1 MFALLEFIF
10 QGFLEWVYSLI
21 LEIWNFFTSS
31 LLNVMTL
38 DFAYIKSHIPVV
50 TDISQ
55 ILLAVGWALLL
66 GNLVFQA
73 LRGMVS
79 GLGFEGEDPKL
90 LFARTF
96 VFGFLLLTSPQI
108 CEMVLTMTSTVITL
122 LEIPDAINVHL
133 VDDSIFGVLGA
144 SWILVIIFDV
154 ITMFMVLSLLLEVAE
169 RYMVL
174 AMLTITAPLT
184 FAMGGSKS
192 TSEIFTGWCRMFGSM
207 CFLMA
212 LNIVFFKMLLSV
224 VSTVP
229 SFPDVFLWMVL
240 IVSIVKVAKKA
251 DEIIT
256 RIGLNPAITGNR
268 STLPGM
274 LAYTVFRTALSLA
287 TKGAAKGIGGA
298 LGAAGKGAVGA
309 GKSTV
314 GLAGQAA
321 GIAGSGVS
329 GAASGIGGAVAGGIG
344 GTVAGGIGGAV
355 AGATGQRGN
364 RPRYGGGRQQ
374 GQQSNNRQ
382 EHIQQSQQSTSRTQT
397 NSQRQT
403 AAQEQAGGQRSNP
416 GGIFRTDRPSRK
428 SSVQPGTHRAPS
440 YVTPPSGQSKT
451 EEKSTFQGGTT
462 STGGFSGF
470 HGPPSRGGGFT
481 EGRGG
486 GFSSGSRGSGFSE
499 GPRGGGFSGGSR
511 GSGFSDGPRGG
522 GFSSGSRGSG
532 FSEGPRGGGFS
543 SGSRGSG
550 FSDAPRGGGF
560 SGGSRGSGF
569 SEAPRGGGFGG
580 TGASKDT
587 PQGGGTF
594 GGRPSGTTRSGG
606 FGGSTG
612 ASPRGGGFS
621 HTTSSATSQSSTQ
634 ENISKTTQT
643 SQTGTAGTQ
652 TRSSRR
658 PPDSEPRHSRNRPR
672 ATSQPSTGGQG
683 SGPAQQERRKAG
695 SPLKPQ
701 MLSTSSQSGT
711 AGTQT
716 RSSQRPPVTEP
727 RHGRNGPWATS
738 QPPTGAQRSGPVQ
751 QEPRR
756 AEGKSKPPVKAGGP
770 RPGTA
775 GTAAGPRT
783 PPGQKLSS
791 GPSTQKPTRKTKREG
806 GSTDV

>member
-1 MFALLEFIF
+1 MVTLLEFLF
-10 QGFLEWVYSLI
+10 QGFFEWVYSLI
-21 LEIWNFFTSS
+21 LEIWNYFSSS

-38 DFAYIKSHIPVV
+38 DFAYIKTHIPIV

-73 LRGMVS
+73 LRSMAS

-96 VFGFLLLTSPQI
+96 VFGFLLLASPQI
-108 CEMVLTMTSTVITL
+108 CEMVLNTTTKVITL

-133 VDDSIFGVLGA
+133 VDDSVFGVLGA

-154 ITMFMVLSLLLEVAE
+154 ITMFMVFSLLLEVAE

-174 AMLTITAPLT
+174 AMLTVTAPLA

-268 STLPGM
+268 STLPGV

-309 GKSTV
+309 GKSAA
-314 GLAGQAA
+314 GLGRKAA
-321 GIAGSGVS
+321 GIAGHGVK
-329 GAASGIGGAVAGGIG
+329 GAAGAAGAAAGVAGGIG
-344 GTVAGGIGGAV
+344 GIAGGIGGAV
-355 AGATGQRGN
+355 AGAAGQRSD

-374 GQQSNNRQ
+374 NQQQ
-382 EHIQQSQQSTSRTQT
+382 EHISQS
-397 NSQRQT
+397 RQT
-403 AAQEQAGGQRSNP
+403 EQGASQPQGGGQRQASTQEQTSSGQRTGP

-428 SSVQPGTHRAPS
+428 TSVQPGTHRAPS
-440 YVTPPSGQSKT
+440 YVTPPGDQFRA
-451 EEKSTFQGGTT
+451 EEKST
-462 STGGFSGF
+462 GFTGF

-486 GFSSGSRGSGFSE
+486 GFSGGS
-499 GPRGGGFSGGSR
+499 RGGGFSEAPG
-511 GSGFSDGPRGG
+511 GG
-522 GFSSGSRGSG
+522 GF
-532 FSEGPRGGGFS
+532 
-543 SGSRGSG
+543 
-550 FSDAPRGGGF
+550 
-560 SGGSRGSGF
+560 GGSFGTV
-569 SEAPRGGGFGG
+569 PRGGGFGG
-580 TGASKDT
+580 AGASKDAPRGGGT
-587 PQGGGTF
+587 FGSRPSGAARGGGFDGSFGTTSRGGGFGGAGASKDAPRGGGTF
-594 GGRPSGTTRSGG
+594 GGRPSGT
-606 FGGSTG
+606 
-612 ASPRGGGFS
+612 ARGGGFS
-621 HTTSSATSQSSTQ
+621 HSASSTTSQSMTQ
-634 ENISKTTQT
+634 ENISKTAQT
-643 SQTGTAGTQ
+643 SQTGTAG
-652 TRSSRR
+652 
-658 PPDSEPRHSRNRPR
+658 
-672 ATSQPSTGGQG
+672 
-683 SGPAQQERRKAG
+683 
-695 SPLKPQ
+695 
-701 MLSTSSQSGT
+701 M
-711 AGTQT
+711 QT

-727 RHGRNGPWATS
+727 RHSRNGPPSAPTPTVGKQKSGSAQQEQRRPGSPLKPQAMSTAGSPQTGTAGTQARSSQRPPTTEPWHSRNGPPSTS
-738 QPPTGAQRSGPVQ
+738 PPTTGAQRSGPAQ
-751 QEPRR
+751 QEQRQAGR
-756 AEGKSKPPVKAGGP
+756 KDKPQMEKKGP

-775 GTAAGPRT
+775 GTGTAPRT

-791 GPSTQKPTRKTKREG
+791 GSSSQNPTRQTKREG
-806 GSTDV
+806 GPTDV

>member
-1 MFALLEFIF
+1 MVTLLEFLF
-10 QGFLEWVYSLI
+10 QGFFEWVYGLI
-21 LEIWNFFTSS
+21 LDIWNYFSSS

-38 DFAYIKSHIPVV
+38 DFAYIKTHIPIV

-73 LRGMVS
+73 LRSMAS

-96 VFGFLLLTSPQI
+96 IFGFLLLASPQI
-108 CEMVLTMTSTVITL
+108 CEMVLNTTTKVITL

-133 VDDSIFGVLGA
+133 VDDSVFGVLGA

-154 ITMFMVLSLLLEVAE
+154 ITMFMVFSLLLEVAE

-174 AMLTITAPLT
+174 AMLTVTAPLA

-268 STLPGM
+268 STLPGV

-309 GKSTV
+309 GKGAV
-314 GLAGQAA
+314 GLAGRTA
-321 GIAGSGVS
+321 GLAGSGVS
-329 GAASGIGGAVAGGIG
+329 GVAGATTGAASGIGDAVVSGIG
-344 GTVAGGIGGAV
+344 GTVAGGIGGAM
-355 AGATGQRGN
+355 AGAAGQRGD

-382 EHIQQSQQSTSRTQT
+382 EHTQQSQQGTSRTQT
-397 NSQRQT
+397 DSQRQT
-403 AAQEQAGGQRSNP
+403 TTQEQAGGQRTSH
-416 GGIFRTDRPSRK
+416 GGGFRTDRPSRK
-428 SSVQPGTHRAPS
+428 TSVQPGTHRAPS
-440 YVTPPSGQSKT
+440 YVTPPDGQSPKAG
-451 EEKSTFQGGTT
+451 EKSIPG
-462 STGGFSGF
+462 SSSGFTGF
-470 HGPPSRGGGFT
+470 HGPQPRGEGFT
-481 EGRGG
+481 ERRGG
-486 GFSSGSRGSGFSE
+486 GFSGSSRGDGFSGPPRGGGFSGVSRGSGFSEGPRGGGFSGGSRGSGFSE

-511 GSGFSDGPRGG
+511 GSGFS
-522 GFSSGSRGSG
+522 
-532 FSEGPRGGGFS
+532 EG
-543 SGSRGSG
+543 
-550 FSDAPRGGGF
+550 PRGGGF
-560 SGGSRGSGF
+560 SGGSRGDGF
-569 SEAPRGGGFGG
+569 SGSPRGGGF
-580 TGASKDT
+580 
-587 PQGGGTF
+587 
-594 GGRPSGTTRSGG
+594 SGG
-606 FGGSTG
+606 SRGDGFSG
-612 ASPRGGGFS
+612 APRGGGFS
-621 HTTSSATSQSSTQ
+621 HTTSSTTSQSTTQ
-634 ENISKTTQT
+634 ENISKTMQT
-643 SQTGTAGTQ
+643 SLTGTAGTQ
-652 TRSSRR
+652 ARSSRR
-658 PPDSEPRHSRNRPR
+658 SPAAEPRHGRNGPG
-672 ATSQPSTGGQG
+672 ATSQPPTGAQG
-683 SGPAQQERRKAG
+683 SVPAQQEQRKAG

-701 MLSTSSQSGT
+701 MLSASSQPGT

-716 RSSQRPPVTEP
+716 RSTQRPPVSEP
-727 RHGRNGPWATS
+727 RHSRNGPPSTS
-738 QPPTGAQRSGPVQ
+738 PPTSGAQRSGPVQ
-751 QEPRR
+751 QEPRK
-756 AEGKSKPPVKAGGP
+756 AGGKSKPPVKAGGP

-783 PPGQKLSS
+783 PPGQKLNG
-791 GPSTQKPTRKTKREG
+791 GPSTQKPTRKTKRERG
-806 GSTDV
+806 PTDV

>member
-1 MFALLEFIF
+1 MFTLLEFLF

-31 LLNVMTL
+31 LLNVMSL
-38 DFAYIKSHIPVV
+38 DFAYIKSHIPIVA
-50 TDISQ
+50 DISQ

-73 LRGMVS
+73 MRSMAS

-96 VFGFLLLTSPQI
+96 VFGFLLLASPQI
-108 CEMVLTMTSTVITL
+108 CETVLNMTTNVIKL

-133 VDDSIFGVLGA
+133 VDGSIFGVLGA

-174 AMLTITAPLT
+174 AMLTITAPLA

-268 STLPGM
+268 STLPGV

-298 LGAAGKGAVGA
+298 LGAAGKGAAGA
-309 GKSTV
+309 GK
-314 GLAGQAA
+314 GAA
-321 GIAGSGVS
+321 GFSRRAAGMAGRGVK
-329 GAASGIGGAVAGGIG
+329 GAAGAAGAATGVAGAAVGAVGGAVAG
-344 GTVAGGIGGAV
+344 VASSHGDL
-355 AGATGQRGN
+355 
-364 RPRYGGGRQQ
+364 PRYGGSRQQ
-374 GQQSNNRQ
+374 SGQSNTRQ
-382 EHIQQSQQSTSRTQT
+382 EHTQQSQQSTSRTQT
-397 NSQRQT
+397 NGQSQT
-403 AAQEQAGGQRSNP
+403 TTQEQSTGNQRTHP
-416 GGIFRTDRPSRK
+416 GGGFRPDRPSRK
-428 SSVQPGTHRAPS
+428 TSVQPGTHRAPS
-440 YVTPPSGQSKT
+440 YVTPPGGQSKAG
-451 EEKSTFQGGTT
+451 EKSAFQGGTA
-462 STGGFSGF
+462 SSGGFSGF

-486 GFSSGSRGSGFSE
+486 GFGGGSRGSGFSE
-499 GPRGGGFSGGSR
+499 GPRGGGFGGSFGTASQ
-511 GSGFSDGPRGG
+511 GSGFGG
-522 GFSSGSRGSG
+522 
-532 FSEGPRGGGFS
+532 
-543 SGSRGSG
+543 
-550 FSDAPRGGGF
+550 A
-560 SGGSRGSGF
+560 
-569 SEAPRGGGFGG
+569 
-580 TGASKDT
+580 GASKDA
-587 PQGGGTF
+587 PRGGGTF
-594 GGRPSGTTRSGG
+594 GGRPSGTTRNGGFSGSFGTAPRGSGFGGAGASKDTPRGSTFGGRPSGADRSGG
-606 FGGSTG
+606 FGGSSVT
-612 ASPRGGGFS
+612 SPRGGGFS
-621 HTTSSATSQSSTQ
+621 HTTSSTTSQSSTQ

-652 TRSSRR
+652 ARSSRR
-658 PPDSEPRHSRNRPR
+658 PPAVEPRHGRNGPR
-672 ATSQPSTGGQG
+672 TTSQPPVGGQG
-683 SGPAQQERRKAG
+683 AGPAQQERRKAG
-695 SPLKPQ
+695 GELKPQ
-701 MLSTSSQSGT
+701 MLSTSSQTGT
-711 AGTQT
+711 AGTQA
-716 RSSQRPPVTEP
+716 RSSKRSPASEL
-727 RHGRNGPWATS
+727 RHSRNGPGTTP

-751 QEPRR
+751 QEHRKAAR
-756 AEGKSKPPVKAGGP
+756 TDKPPVKAGGP

-783 PPGQKLSS
+783 PPSQKLNG
-791 GPSTQKPTRKTKREG
+791 GPSTQKSTRKTKREG